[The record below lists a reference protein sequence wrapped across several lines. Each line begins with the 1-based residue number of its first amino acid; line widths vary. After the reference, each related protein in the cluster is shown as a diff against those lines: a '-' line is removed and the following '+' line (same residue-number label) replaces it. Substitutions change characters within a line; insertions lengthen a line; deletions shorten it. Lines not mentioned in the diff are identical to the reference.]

1 MRPVLVLRPEPG
13 AGTTLA
19 RATDLGLTAIAAP
32 IFAVAPV
39 PWDAPDPAGH
49 DALMITSANAVRHG
63 GPALRTYRHLPVYAV
78 GRATAAAL
86 QAAGFADIRVGA
98 GDVVALV
105 RHMTQDHVARP
116 LHLSGAQIR
125 EPADLPFPVVRRI
138 VYAAD
143 PVAHLPEAAR
153 AALDDGAV
161 ALIHSPR
168 AAHVFA
174 GLLAAAGI
182 VPDSVR
188 IAAISQ
194 AAASG
199 VWADIAIAETP
210 DDAALLAAALTLCQK
225 G

>member
-19 RATDLGLTAIAAP
+19 RATDLGLAAIAAP

-39 PWDAPDPAGH
+39 PWDAPDPARH
-49 DALMITSANAVRHG
+49 DALMITSANAIRHG
-63 GPALRTYRHLPVYAV
+63 GPALQAYRHLPVYAV
-78 GRATAAAL
+78 GRETAAVART
-86 QAAGFADIRVGA
+86 AGFADVRTGA

-105 RHMTQDHVARP
+105 RQMAQDHVVRP

-143 PVAHLPEAAR
+143 PVALLPEAAR
-153 AALDDGAV
+153 AALDDQAV

-168 AAHVFA
+168 ASQVFA
-174 GLLAAAGI
+174 RLLAAAGI
-182 VPDSVR
+182 SPESVR

-194 AAASG
+194 SAATG
-199 VWADIAIAETP
+199 TWADVAIAETP
-210 DDAALLAAALTLCQK
+210 EDAALLAAALTLCEK